1 MTLHTVSKKTKPTKP
16 DIPTIVFAH
25 LTQQLGITIVHKKSI
40 AFYLYIFTVNQIK
53 IPVFCIV

>member
-25 LTQQLGITIVHKKSI
+25 LTQQLGISNSSSKVHC
-40 AFYLYIFTVNQIK
+40 F
-53 IPVFCIV
+53 